1 MLAWRR
7 LHNAIDYPLRQL
19 VHWRRGGFPWRN
31 QTKRDLFAHL
41 GPAARQTAEAQA
53 ARLLTTYP
61 LDFLRTH
68 STARNFRENLF
79 YLEVLDRWV
88 YQTTEDGGRK
98 TGESTF
104 SVVHPPSSVA
114 QLPGC
119 VVDIG
124 PSDWFYAHA
133 LTAFWRRTLG
143 ESVTLIGYEADAYR
157 VYNDLRSRHDHARAH
172 MRGLEEARVRYVPAP
187 FSCQPGAFAAVT
199 MFFPFVFARDHL
211 EWGLPGRMF
220 APERLLVAAWD
231 SVAPGGALLIVNQG
245 EAEHNTQRDLLD
257 LNGIVPAAA
266 GRHDSLLF
274 SYDLPRYV
282 LVAVKRDGR
291 RGTEVGR

>member
-1 MLAWRR
+1 MLAWRQI
-7 LHNAIDYPLRQL
+7 HNAIDYPLRQL
-19 VHWRRGGFPWRN
+19 FRWRRGGLPWRN

-41 GPAARQTAEAQA
+41 GAAARQTAEAQA

-61 LDFLRTH
+61 LDYLRAH

-88 YQTTEDGGRK
+88 HPATEDGGRK
-98 TGESTF
+98 TDEPAS
-104 SVVHPPSSVA
+104 SVFHPPSSVTC
-114 QLPGC
+114 LPSC
-119 VVDIG
+119 VADIG
-124 PSDWFYAHA
+124 ASDWFYAHA

-143 ESVTLIGYEADAYR
+143 EAVTLIGYEADAYR

-172 MRGLEEARVRYVPAP
+172 MRGLDQTRVRYVPAP
-187 FSCQPGAFAAVT
+187 FTCQPGAFAAVT
-199 MFFPFVFARDHL
+199 LFFPFVFSRDHL
-211 EWGLPGRMF
+211 EWGLPGWMF

-231 SVAPGGALLIVNQG
+231 SVAPGGTLLIVNQG

-257 LNGIVPAAA
+257 LNGIRPAAA

-282 LVAVKRDGR
+282 LVAVKDDGR
-291 RGTEVGR
+291 RGTEDGR